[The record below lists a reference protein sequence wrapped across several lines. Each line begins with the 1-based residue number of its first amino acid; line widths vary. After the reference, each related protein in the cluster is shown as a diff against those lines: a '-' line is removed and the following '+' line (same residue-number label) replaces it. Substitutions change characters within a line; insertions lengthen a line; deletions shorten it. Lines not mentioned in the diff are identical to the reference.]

1 MCEQKIIP
9 KQDLIKNLKKAK
21 KVIDDALTTGDFSKI
36 SKYTQLIND
45 QTEKLVD
52 KNKLPAREIINQ
64 IATTDIVIDL
74 AFASLARQTALKILE
89 LETFLS
95 KIEDRLFDQE
105 TIANLSNADLLN
117 LYQTTRIMKSDSF
130 KTLSSLRKDIDFDK
144 LEATLLALHN
154 KEQLKDLNDTESGKV
169 RSILEQLLTS
179 PEFTKSFS
187 KQQEKKILN
196 NNK

>member
-105 TIANLSNADLLN
+105 TITNLSNADLLN

-130 KTLSSLRKDIDFDK
+130 KTLSSLKKDIDFDK